1 MSDAMRAGIEAGGTM
16 MNSISIPAGTI
27 SQAAPKPAA
36 AAASVRLANIDA
48 LRGFVMV
55 LMLLDHLRETWFV
68 NYVVNDP
75 LNAATALPAIGFARF
90 IVSFCAPIFVALT
103 GLGVYLFSINH
114 TVEETTSY
122 LLKRGFLLIAIE
134 LVFLSPLYWG
144 IVPQPTFW
152 LQVIWCIGISMIALA
167 ALMRLPRPALIAFG
181 LITVGLHNLLDPI
194 RLTPENALFPLWAI
208 LHQRDVI
215 ALPFGFVAKTTYPI
229 LPWLGV
235 ISLGFGIG
243 NWFRPD
249 VTPQDRQR
257 KLLLLGFGMIGAFIL
272 LRLLN
277 VYGDKPWYVVPG
289 DPVRTFIS
297 FISMTKY
304 PPSLLFLLPTLGGG
318 ALLLVLFER
327 INASRLVT
335 ALAVFGAAPMFFYLL
350 HLSVLRILYHSAL
363 AIWGPNNGQA
373 YMFDNYN
380 WVFVWYAAMIVPL
393 YFPTVWYSRLKR
405 RRRDITWLKYF

>member
-1 MSDAMRAGIEAGGTM
+1 MVS
-16 MNSISIPAGTI
+16 SSSIPAGAMGT
-27 SQAAPKPAA
+27 APTVTTAA
-36 AAASVRLANIDA
+36 AVSTRLANIDA

-68 NYVVNDP
+68 NYAVADP
-75 LNAATALPAIGFARF
+75 IDASTVIPAIGFARF
-90 IVSFCAPIFVALT
+90 AVSFCAPIFVALT
-103 GLGVYLFSINH
+103 GLGVYLFSIHH

-134 LVFLSPLYWG
+134 LLYLSPLYWG

-152 LQVIWCIGISMIALA
+152 LQVIWCIGLCMIALA
-167 ALMRLPRPALIAFG
+167 LLMRLPRKALITLG
-181 LITVGLHNLLDPI
+181 LVLVCFHNLLDPI
-194 RLTPENALFPLWAI
+194 RLTADDALFPLWAM

-215 ALPFGFVAKTTYPI
+215 ALPLGFVAKTTYPI

-249 VTPQDRQR
+249 VDPATRQR
-257 KLLLLGFGMIGAFIL
+257 LLLQLGFGMIAAFIA
-272 LRLLN
+272 LRFLN
-277 VYGDKPWYVVPG
+277 LYGDKPWSVIEG
-289 DPVRTFIS
+289 DPVRTVIS

-327 INASRLVT
+327 INDSKLVA
-335 ALAVFGAAPMFFYLL
+335 ALAVFGGAPMFFYIL
-350 HLSVLRILYHSAL
+350 HLTVLRILYHSAL

-373 YMFDNYN
+373 YMFDNYH
-380 WVFVWYAAMIVPL
+380 WVLLWYAAMIVPL
-393 YFPTVWYSRLKR
+393 YIPTVWYARLKR

>member
-1 MSDAMRAGIEAGGTM
+1 MASSVPIHNGSAST
-16 MNSISIPAGTI
+16 
-27 SQAAPKPAA
+27 APLIKAPAA
-36 AAASVRLANIDA
+36 VGVRLANIDA

-68 NYVVNDP
+68 NYAVADP
-75 LNAATALPAIGFARF
+75 IDAATVIPALGFARF
-90 IVSFCAPIFVALT
+90 VVSFCAPIFVALT
-103 GLGVYLFSINH
+103 GLGVYLFSVNH

-152 LQVIWCIGISMIALA
+152 LQVIWCIGLCMIALA
-167 ALMRLPRPALIAFG
+167 LLMRLPRAMLIVLG
-181 LITVGLHNLLDPI
+181 LVLVCFHNLLDPI
-194 RLTPENALFPLWAI
+194 RTVPGDAFHPMWAM

-215 ALPFGFVAKTTYPI
+215 ALPLGFVAKTTYPI

-249 VTPQDRQR
+249 VDPALRQR
-257 KLLLLGFGMIGAFIL
+257 NLLLLGFGMVAAFIV

-277 VYGDKPWYVVPG
+277 VYGDKPWSVIEG
-289 DPVRTFIS
+289 DPVRTVIS

-304 PPSLLFLLPTLGGG
+304 PPSLLFLLPTLGIG

-327 INASRLVT
+327 INSSPLIA
-335 ALAVFGAAPMFFYLL
+335 ALAVFGGAPMFFYLL
-350 HLSVLRILYHSAL
+350 HLAVLRILYHSAL
-363 AIWGPNNGQA
+363 AIWGPNDGQA
-373 YMFDNYN
+373 YMFDNYH
-380 WVFVWYAAMIVPL
+380 WVFVWYVAMIVPL
-393 YFPTVWYSRLKR
+393 YIPTAWYARLKR

>member
-1 MSDAMRAGIEAGGTM
+1 MAS
-16 MNSISIPAGTI
+16 SISISSSSVGNVAPIKTT
-27 SQAAPKPAA
+27 AAVG
-36 AAASVRLANIDA
+36 VRLANIDA

-75 LNAATALPAIGFARF
+75 LNAATVLPAIGFARF
-90 IVSFCAPIFVALT
+90 AVSFCAPIFVALT

-134 LVFLSPLYWG
+134 LVYLSPLYWG

-152 LQVIWCIGISMIALA
+152 LQVIWCIGLCMIALA
-167 ALMRLPRPALIAFG
+167 LLMRLPRNALIALG
-181 LITVGLHNLLDPI
+181 LVLVCFHNLLDPI
-194 RLTPENALFPLWAI
+194 RLTQVDALFPLWAI
-208 LHQRDVI
+208 IHQRDVI
-215 ALPFGFVAKTTYPI
+215 DLPLGFVAKTTYPI

-243 NWFRPD
+243 NWFRPEVD
-249 VTPQDRQR
+249 PATRQR
-257 KLLLLGFGMIGAFIL
+257 LLLLLGFGMIGAFII

-277 VYGDKPWYVVPG
+277 VYGDQPWHVVEG
-289 DPVRTFIS
+289 DPVRTVIS

-304 PPSLLFLLPTLGGG
+304 PPSLLFLLPTLGVG

-327 INASRLVT
+327 INRSQLIA

-350 HLSVLRILYHSAL
+350 HLTVLRILYHSAL
-363 AIWGPNNGQA
+363 AMWGPNDGQA
-373 YMFDNYN
+373 YMFDNYH
-380 WVFVWYAAMIVPL
+380 WVLLWFVAMIVPL
-393 YFPTVWYSRLKR
+393 YIPTVWYARLKR
-405 RRRDITWLKYF
+405 RRRDIVWLKYF

>member
-1 MSDAMRAGIEAGGTM
+1 MAST
-16 MNSISIPAGTI
+16 ISIPAG
-27 SQAAPKPAA
+27 SVGKAAPAMT
-36 AAASVRLANIDA
+36 ASNVGARLANIDA

-75 LNAATALPAIGFARF
+75 INASTVLPAIGFARF
-90 IVSFCAPIFVALT
+90 AVSFCAPIFVALT

-122 LLKRGFLLIAIE
+122 LLKRGFLLIVIE
-134 LVFLSPLYWG
+134 LVYLSPLYWG

-152 LQVIWCIGISMIALA
+152 LQVIWCIGLCMIALA
-167 ALMRLPRPALIAFG
+167 LLMRLPRKALIALG
-181 LITVGLHNLLDPI
+181 LALVCFHNLLDPI
-194 RLTPENALFPLWAI
+194 RLTPDDALFPLWAM

-215 ALPFGFVAKTTYPI
+215 ALPLGFVAKTTYPI
-229 LPWLGV
+229 LPLIGV

-249 VTPQDRQR
+249 FDPATRQR
-257 KLLLLGFGMIGAFIL
+257 LLLLLGFSMIAAFVV

-277 VYGDKPWYVVPG
+277 VYGDKPWAIVED
-289 DPVRTFIS
+289 DPVRTVIS

-327 INASRLVT
+327 INNSSLVA
-335 ALAVFGAAPMFFYLL
+335 ALAVFGGAPMFFYLL
-350 HLSVLRILYHSAL
+350 HLTVLRIFYHSAL

-373 YMFDNYN
+373 YMFDNYY
-380 WVFVWYAAMIVPL
+380 WVLLWYVALIVPL
-393 YFPTVWYSRLKR
+393 YIPTVWFARLKR
-405 RRRDITWLKYF
+405 RRRDLAWLRYF